1 MTKSDEIIIVVD
13 NLSTKKSNTIATN
26 VMSTASINYYSKEVR
41 DCYMMNTV
49 LLVIILL
56 LIVTIIC
63 YKCTK
68 QRYKLNW
75 KTVENCACY
84 YLKGFDL
91 DHILIEE
98 KP

>member
-1 MTKSDEIIIVVD
+1 
-13 NLSTKKSNTIATN
+13 
-26 VMSTASINYYSKEVR
+26 MSTASINYYSKEVR

-68 QRYKLNW
+68 QRYKLN
-75 KTVENCACY
+75 
-84 YLKGFDL
+84 
-91 DHILIEE
+91 
-98 KP
+98 